1 MQQDGT
7 VLRIVNYGEVNGRK
21 NVICIY
27 QKSSRLT
34 IVLISVKE
42 RLRFQRFMK
51 GQMQERSKES
61 IKTEQEM
68 LHHGK

>member
-68 LHHGK
+68 RHHGK

>member
-7 VLRIVNYGEVNGRK
+7 VLRIVNYGEMNGRK

>member
-7 VLRIVNYGEVNGRK
+7 VLRIVNYGEANGRK

-27 QKSSRLT
+27 QESSRLT

-51 GQMQERSKES
+51 GRMQERSKES

-68 LHHGK
+68 RHHGK